1 MSMEPDRRPLILSD
15 RLDDLVIARL
25 ATSSQ
30 PPSVAEL
37 ARATR
42 AFAPA
47 TCDETAWA
55 ALIADAVARLIGAGQ
70 LDGERRAPGGPAAAA
85 ARFGLAGALDWKR
98 VQDRIVPGL
107 ALGLAADD
115 TKGHARLKTRDAWV
129 AAVVGRAR
137 GLWTAGPPPS
147 LAAVADALVW
157 QALALPGKPGRNPKA
172 VRAHFVGVA
181 LGGGAAASTGTL
193 ERRAALLAAQAA
205 GAVRADLNGLRE
217 ALVRHWLQGLSWVG
231 DPSAPP
237 PARAPTSASPV
248 AAAPPASDPHID
260 FAAEVQAAAGRVTEG
275 RFGAR
280 KVFVAALWR
289 DPAFAGLSLA
299 EFKARLL
306 AAHRAGTTTLARA
319 DLTGAMD
326 PALLRESEIAHLDSR
341 YHFVETEAP

>member
-1 MSMEPDRRPLILSD
+1 MSMEADRRSMIVSD

-25 ATSSQ
+25 ATSAQ
-30 PPSVAEL
+30 PPSNPEL

-55 ALIADAVARLIGAGQ
+55 ALIADAVTRLMGARQ
-70 LDGERRAPGGPAAAA
+70 LDGERRAQGGPMAAA
-85 ARFGLAGALDWKR
+85 ARFGLPGAIDWKR

-107 ALGLAADD
+107 ALGLAAEDA
-115 TKGHARLKTRDAWV
+115 KGHARLKTRDAWV

-181 LGGGAAASTGTL
+181 LGGGTAGSTGTL

-217 ALVRHWLQGLSWVG
+217 ALVRRWLQGLSWAS
-231 DPSAPP
+231 DASAP
-237 PARAPTSASPV
+237 ALAPASPV
-248 AAAPPASDPHID
+248 AASPEGATAD
-260 FAAEVQAAAGRVTEG
+260 FAAEVRAAAARATDG

-289 DPAFAGLSLA
+289 DPAFAALPLA

-306 AAHRAGTTTLARA
+306 AAHRAGAATLARA
-319 DLTGAMD
+319 DLTNAMD